1 MPKSP
6 HPPVLIE
13 VAINGARDKRFNPHV
28 PLAPAEIEESI
39 RACVRAGASIVHAHA
54 GEAVVGGSGHHGTA
68 PYLDVFRRAKNEHP
82 GLLLYP
88 TLPGG
93 GPGTTMAARLGHVV
107 ELAAAGVCDI
117 VPVDPGTMNYGRI
130 DAQGHPPVHGQVYQ
144 TTFEDVAWAFDWC
157 SRHGLACTMSLF
169 EPGFA
174 RLVEAHR
181 QAGSLPRAS
190 IVKLEFSAGARL
202 FGLSPDA
209 VGLDAWLRLFDSDR
223 IPWMV
228 TLRDGSP
235 ADGLAQLAIE
245 RGGHVRVGIEDFGGS
260 RAPRNEELVAEIAQL
275 AHSLGRRVAEPREA
289 LALIT
294 PQATQQG
301 DNP

>member
-1 MPKSP
+1 MPDNLL
-6 HPPVLIE
+6 PPVLIE
-13 VAINGARDKRFNPHV
+13 VAINGARDKRSNPHV
-28 PLAPAEIEESI
+28 PLSAAEMEESI

-54 GEAVVGGSGHHGTA
+54 GEPVVGGSGHHGSTA
-68 PYLDVFRRAKNEHP
+68 YLEVFRRARNEHE

-93 GPGTTMAARLGHVV
+93 GPGTTMAARLGHVQELV
-107 ELAAAGVCDI
+107 ERGVCGI

-130 DAQGHPPVHGQVYQ
+130 DAQGLPPVHGQVYQ
-144 TTFEDVAWAFDWC
+144 TTFEDVAWAFDYC
-157 SRHGLACTMSLF
+157 NRERIACTMSLF

-190 IVKLEFSAGARL
+190 IVKLEFSAGSRL

-209 VGLDAWLRLFDSDR
+209 TGLEAWLRLFDSGR

-235 ADGLAQLAIE
+235 ADGLAQLAID

-260 RAPRNEELVAEIAQL
+260 RSPRNEELVAEIAQL
-275 AHSLGRRVAEPREA
+275 AGSRGRRVARPHEA
-289 LALIT
+289 LAVIN
-294 PQATQQG
+294 QQSI
-301 DNP
+301 